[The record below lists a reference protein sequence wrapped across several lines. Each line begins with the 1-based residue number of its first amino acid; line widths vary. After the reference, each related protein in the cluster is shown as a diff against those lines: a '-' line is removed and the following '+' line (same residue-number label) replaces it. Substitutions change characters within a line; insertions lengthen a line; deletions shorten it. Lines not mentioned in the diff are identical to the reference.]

1 MFVAGFLLGLLV
13 AMLLSWFWLS
23 QLNNVSPFQQVV
35 QREVEEEDYKEMFM
49 ALESEMEEVQNQIQR
64 IGDAL
69 AQQQQHQTMPEVE
82 RRIQDRQQAF
92 ASRPDFA
99 GEAKK
104 EVRGN
109 RKREK
114 QGEVLGLWSEGRE
127 VDEIA
132 RDTGLGQGEVELI
145 LSLRNKLGRQEAL

>member
-13 AMLLSWFWLS
+13 AMLLSWFWMS
-23 QLNNVSPFQQVV
+23 QLNTVSPFQQAV

-49 ALESEMEEVQNQIQR
+49 ALESEMEEVQNQIKR

-69 AQQQQHQTMPEVE
+69 AQQQQQAVPEVD
-82 RRIQDRQQAF
+82 RRIQERQQAF
-92 ASRPDFA
+92 TSRPDFA
-99 GEAKK
+99 GEAKR

-114 QGEVLGLWSEGRE
+114 QGEVLGLWNEGHE
-127 VDEIA
+127 VGEIA

-145 LSLRNKLGRQEAL
+145 LSLRN